1 MTELNCPSCG
11 AKVPFRSPL
20 SLVAVCPYCRS
31 QVLREELDLKDLG
44 KVADLHADGSVLQ
57 MGARGEYQGTPF
69 SVIGRLQLRF
79 PEGYWNEWH
88 LSLGDGRQGWLGEA
102 AGTYA
107 MSFPAKSPATLPAFK
122 DLSVGKSVAL
132 SEGSYEVTDLR
143 HAAYVS
149 AEGEL
154 PFRAPLG
161 AEAPLAD
168 LRGAG
173 ARFATLD
180 YSEDKPLAFLGEY
193 VPFAQ
198 LKLDGLKAVE
208 GW

>member
-1 MTELNCPSCG
+1 M
-11 AKVPFRSPL
+11 
-20 SLVAVCPYCRS
+20 
-31 QVLREELDLKDLG
+31 DLKDLG
-44 KVADLHADGSVLQ
+44 KVAALHDDGSVVQL
-57 MGARGEYQGTPF
+57 GTRGDYKGTPF
-69 SVIGRLQLRF
+69 SVIGRLQMRF

-107 MSFPAKSPATLPAFK
+107 VSFRATEKLSFPAFSALK
-122 DLSVGKSVAL
+122 VGQPVSFGM
-132 SEGSYEVTDLR
+132 SGYEVTDLR
-143 HAAYVS
+143 HAAYLS

-161 AEAPLAD
+161 EEAPLAD
-168 LRGAG
+168 LRGKG
-173 ARFATLD
+173 AKFATLD
-180 YSEDKPLAFLGEY
+180 YSEDEPIAFLGEY

>member
-11 AKVPFRSPL
+11 AKVPFRSSV
-20 SLVAVCPYCRS
+20 SLIAVCPHCRS
-31 QVLREELDLKDLG
+31 QVLREEMDLKDIG
-44 KVADLHADGSVLQ
+44 KVADLHQDGSVLQ
-57 MGARGEYQGTPF
+57 LGARGEYKGTDF

-88 LSLGDGRQGWLGEA
+88 LSLADGRQGWLGEA

-107 MSFPAKSPATLPAFK
+107 MSFLAPGEPAIPDFNE
-122 DLSVGKSVAL
+122 LSVGKTVKL
-132 SEGSYEVTDLR
+132 PDGSYEVTDLR

-161 AEAPLAD
+161 EEAPLAD
-168 LRGAG
+168 LRGTG

-180 YSEDKPLAFLGEY
+180 YSDDKPLAFIGEY